1 LRDVRQR
8 TQNAPFMIINLCPR
22 CRHVSATDAQRC
34 EACGFDLDE
43 ADTQPLPLRRLPG
56 DTGPGAL
63 WLDELGSTP
72 APPAPAAVPAAPP
85 LSLTLRDIQPPA
97 APVVSPLPVGWR
109 KSALVAAD
117 PEAPQPD
124 RDAWVRVSDD
134 APLGEVAARAAKKI
148 ARRAAVRHARLSAT
162 SVTPGSAAEP
172 PKMLVLDADGAART
186 LLCEL
191 LRSFGFDVY
200 PVPDTARARALVGT
214 RPFAAIFA
222 NIALDAA
229 DEGAGIE
236 LCRQVRQDGVNRGG
250 DGALLVLVAS
260 RLSPVDRVRADL
272 AGCAEAILKPV
283 TRGSVA
289 RVLDTHGIALPT
301 DARHA

>member
-1 LRDVRQR
+1 
-8 TQNAPFMIINLCPR
+8 MIINLCPA
-22 CRHVSATDAQRC
+22 CRHVNADDAPRC
-34 EACGFDLDE
+34 QFCGLNLDLAE
-43 ADTQPLPLRRLPG
+43 IDTQPLPLHRLAG
-56 DTGPGAL
+56 DTTPGAL
-63 WLDELGSTP
+63 WLDELGSE
-72 APPAPAAVPAAPP
+72 APAATPGAPP
-85 LSLTLRDIQPPA
+85 LSITLRDVQLPPPPVVA
-97 APVVSPLPVGWR
+97 APPTTRRAMG
-109 KSALVAAD
+109 LVAAD
-117 PEAPQPD
+117 PEVPQPD
-124 RDAWVRVSDD
+124 REAWVRVSDD

-186 LLCEL
+186 LLCDL
-191 LRSFGFDVY
+191 LRSFGFDVF
-200 PVPDTARARALVGT
+200 PVPDTSRACALVGT
-214 RPFAAIFA
+214 RPFAAVFVD
-222 NIALDAA
+222 IALDAA

-236 LCRQVRQDGVNRGG
+236 LCRQVRQDGVSRGG

-289 RVLDTHGIALPT
+289 RVLDTHGIALPA

>member
-1 LRDVRQR
+1 M
-8 TQNAPFMIINLCPR
+8 TTNLCPA
-22 CRHVSATDAQRC
+22 CRHVNADDAPRC
-34 EACGFDLDE
+34 QFCGLNLDLAE
-43 ADTQPLPLRRLPG
+43 IDTQLLPLHRLAG
-56 DTGPGAL
+56 DTNPGAL
-63 WLDELGSTP
+63 WLDELGSE
-72 APPAPAAVPAAPP
+72 APAATPGAPP
-85 LSLTLRDIQPPA
+85 LSITLRDVQLPPPPVVA
-97 APVVSPLPVGWR
+97 APPTTPPTTPRAMG
-109 KSALVAAD
+109 LVAAD
-117 PEAPQPD
+117 PATPQPD
-124 RDAWVRVSDD
+124 REAWVRVSDD

-191 LRSFGFDVY
+191 LRNFGFDVF
-200 PVPDTARARALVGT
+200 PVPDTSRACALVGT
-214 RPFAAIFA
+214 RPFAAVFVD
-222 NIALDAA
+222 IALDAA

-236 LCRQVRQDGVNRGG
+236 LCRQVRQDGVSRGG

-289 RVLDTHGIALPT
+289 RVLDTHGIALPA